1 VVDEGGRG
9 TCRPYNGAVVEQV
22 FLSFKFLNQGQYLA
36 FVIGRLGL
44 DYATIPH
51 LVHYLHRVCW
61 RLCALKHLK
70 SNFASNNAQMGDEK
84 SQRLDDALSSL
95 VGQLIP
101 LQDEDEATVEERRED
116 ALHLARNIIDGW
128 AIRIQFHKLSLT
140 PSASHGSPAVVSDVN
155 HAADLI
161 KKKRE
166 RRCHHMPHLDTV
178 KLIWKSAA
186 RQQSPR

>member
-1 VVDEGGRG
+1 MVDEGGRG
-9 TCRPYNGAVVEQV
+9 ACRPYNGVVIEQV
-22 FLSFKFLNQGQYLA
+22 FLSFNFLSLCNRT
-36 FVIGRLGL
+36 RLGL
-44 DYATIPH
+44 GYATIPH
-51 LVHYLHRVCW
+51 LVYYSYRVCW

-70 SNFASNNAQMGDEK
+70 LNFASNNAHMGDEK

-101 LQDEDEATVEERRED
+101 TLQDEDEATVEERRED
-116 ALHLARNIIDGW
+116 ALHLARSIIDGW

-166 RRCHHMPHLDTV
+166 SRCPKCPTLT
-178 KLIWKSAA
+178 
-186 RQQSPR
+186 Q